1 MTDKFIKLGD
11 LLSKESA
18 DLVFPSTERFTA
30 IKQNS
35 NNSIIE
41 VRREMFLKD
50 VRDQETMPPTSAAL
64 LEHAFCSAYIAGH
77 RWNNQRRIYNFCNI
91 QDGALCENS

>member
-1 MTDKFIKLGD
+1 MIYHQRS
-11 LLSKESA
+11 LLIWYFQALSVSQQLNK
-18 DLVFPSTERFTA
+18 TA
-30 IKQNS
+30 T
-35 NNSIIE
+35 NSIIE

-77 RWNNQRRIYNFCNI
+77 RWNNQRRI
-91 QDGALCENS
+91 